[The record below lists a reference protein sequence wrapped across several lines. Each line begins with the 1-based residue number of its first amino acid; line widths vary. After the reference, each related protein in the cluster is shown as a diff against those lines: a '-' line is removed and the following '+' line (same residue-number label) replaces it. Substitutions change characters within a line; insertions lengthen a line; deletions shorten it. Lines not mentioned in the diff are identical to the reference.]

1 MTSPSSREGDRIG
14 QVWFLAEACC
24 DSMTAYFGWGT
35 SVLDLAGNK
44 IKALPIPRARSRPA
58 EGCAPASRDRCP
70 RCEDSGSEVFFRAP
84 SCIGERRRRLEAQ
97 RTEASDQVLPF
108 DWSNGR
114 HSSDFAD
121 LKALAV
127 NVRNRGVIGNAE
139 EHPSLQH
146 APPTPPGRLRGSW
159 HSPRRPGWQECR
171 HRTTRHP
178 RQSRSGPGAW
188 PARIYEVSMAQLSH

>member
-1 MTSPSSREGDRIG
+1 MRPRGRELRAAQRMAMQARIG
-14 QVWFLAEACC
+14 RPSRAPQLTPAPRLRRETESRCGFVLLSKHAVNQLPPISVGGHRSWTLP
-24 DSMTAYFGWGT
+24 GT
-35 SVLDLAGNK
+35 KSKRLAGGS
-44 IKALPIPRARSRPA
+44 ACPTL

-121 LKALAV
+121 LNALAV
-127 NVRNRGVIGNAE
+127 NVRNRGVIE
-139 EHPSLQH
+139 I
-146 APPTPPGRLRGSW
+146 GRASSW
-159 HSPRRPGWQECR
+159 Q
-171 HRTTRHP
+171 
-178 RQSRSGPGAW
+178 
-188 PARIYEVSMAQLSH
+188 